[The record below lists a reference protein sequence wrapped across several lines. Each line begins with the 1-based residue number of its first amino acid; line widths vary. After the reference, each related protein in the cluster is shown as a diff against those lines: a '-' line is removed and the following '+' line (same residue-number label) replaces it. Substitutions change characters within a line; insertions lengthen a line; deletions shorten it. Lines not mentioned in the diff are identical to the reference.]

1 MGLQHMWAAL
11 AVGLALAGP
20 AVAADCLNAD
30 ALGVTRKLAID
41 PAVFARVGT
50 TQYPATLPLRPKEVV
65 LTFDDGPMPPMT
77 NSVLHALRNECVLA
91 TFFLV
96 GRNAKAHPAVAR
108 QIAEEGHTV
117 ANHTE
122 NHHLVTLAGPHG
134 VKEFDAGFASIGA
147 VLAPDYAPAPF
158 FRFPGLFNTH
168 AVESH
173 AKAKGVSVMSG
184 DVLADDWIGI
194 GPDHIIARGL
204 ARLQMK
210 GSGILLLHDVQ
221 PALALALPKLL
232 RELKRLGY
240 RVVHIVPAP
249 GAGAPPPPP
258 EEPAVAANETP
269 APVAIRRV
277 AVRPAAKPSEPEP
290 TEFLPF
296 ARWRKMI
303 EQRKGERAA
312 SAYPAFDH
320 GGQ

>member
-1 MGLQHMWAAL
+1 
-11 AVGLALAGP
+11 V
-20 AVAADCLNAD
+20 
-30 ALGVTRKLAID
+30 D
-41 PAVFARVGT
+41 PANFARVGT
-50 TQYPATLPLRPKEVV
+50 MQYPATLPLRPKEVV
-65 LTFDDGPMPPMT
+65 LTFDDGPAPPMT
-77 NSVLHALRNECVLA
+77 NSVLNALRNECVRA

-122 NHHLVTLAGPHG
+122 SHHLVTLAGPHG
-134 VKEFDAGFASIGA
+134 IREFDTGFASIGA

-158 FRFPGLFNTH
+158 FRFPGLFNTY

-204 ARLQMK
+204 ARLQAK

-221 PALALALPKLL
+221 PALALAMPRLL

-249 GAGAPPPPP
+249 GAGAPQPPPA
-258 EEPAVAANETP
+258 EPAVAEKKIP
-269 APVAIRRV
+269 ATAVARRV
-277 AVRPAAKPSEPEP
+277 AVRSAPKPAEPEP
-290 TEFLPF
+290 VGFLPF
-296 ARWRKMI
+296 ARWRKMV
-303 EQRKGERAA
+303 EQQQKGATRTAV
-312 SAYPAFDH
+312 SYPPAEY
-320 GGQ
+320 GQ